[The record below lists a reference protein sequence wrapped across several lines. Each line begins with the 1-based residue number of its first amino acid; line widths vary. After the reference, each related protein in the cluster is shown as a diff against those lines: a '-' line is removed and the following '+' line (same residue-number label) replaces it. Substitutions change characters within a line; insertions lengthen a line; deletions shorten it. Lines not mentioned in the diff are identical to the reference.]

1 MVLAV
6 GSTVPSVTVK
16 KITALGPNDID
27 FAQYVANGM
36 SVLFCVPA
44 AFSTTCHNDH
54 LPSYLAK
61 IDQFEQ
67 KGIDRV
73 ACLSVNDHFVM
84 SAWAQQTG
92 ALGKI
97 DMIADGNGELAAA
110 MQSEMDARGGG
121 MGFRFARCAYIV
133 RNGKVIRA
141 FEETARGSL
150 AQTGADNLLSA
161 LDELSAAQSV

>member
-1 MVLAV
+1 MVMAV
-6 GSTVPSVTVK
+6 GNTIPAVSVK
-16 KITALGPNDID
+16 LITELGPKDID
-27 FAQYVANGM
+27 FAQHVATGL

-54 LPSYLAK
+54 LPGYLAL
-61 IDQFEQ
+61 IDQF
-67 KGIDRV
+67 KAKKVDRV

-97 DMIADGNGELAAA
+97 DMIADGNGELAQA

-133 RNGKVIRA
+133 KDGKIVRA
-141 FEETARGSL
+141 FEETVRGSL
-150 AQTGADNLLSA
+150 AQTGAENLLSA
-161 LDELSAAQSV
+161 LDELVAEQSV